1 MAYVKASTQFK
12 RENKPDYGHEKIEI
26 LYQDQW
32 LVVIN
37 KASGLLSVP
46 YPGSKVRTAQSL
58 LEDIVGTCHSVSIS
72 RVLLLS

>member
-1 MAYVKASTQFK
+1 MSKCQTLGMAYVKASTQFK

-37 KASGLLSVP
+37 INRFALAV
-46 YPGSKVRTAQSL
+46 
-58 LEDIVGTCHSVSIS
+58 
-72 RVLLLS
+72 

>member
-58 LEDIVGTCHSVSIS
+58 LEDILKTVRIVKSSDS
-72 RVLLLS
+72 N